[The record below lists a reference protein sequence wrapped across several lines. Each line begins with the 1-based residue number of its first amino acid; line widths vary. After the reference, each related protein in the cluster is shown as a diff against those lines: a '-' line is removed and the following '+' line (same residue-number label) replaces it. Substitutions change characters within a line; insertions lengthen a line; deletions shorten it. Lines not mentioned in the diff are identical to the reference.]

1 MYFLKNDY
9 ANEDNLDTVQQDVDK
24 PAQLTSMQSILLLNG
39 PNLNLLGS
47 REPEIYGAATLAEL
61 EDMCRRWGAD
71 LALNV
76 DCRQSNHE
84 GELVE
89 LIHRAASGCSG
100 IVINAGAFTHTSVA
114 LLDAVRAVA
123 LPTVEVHLSNIHAR
137 EPFRRQSYIAQAA
150 LGTIAGFGADS
161 YRLALQ
167 ALALHLS
174 ANGAP

>member
-1 MYFLKNDY
+1 
-9 ANEDNLDTVQQDVDK
+9 
-24 PAQLTSMQSILLLNG
+24 MQSILLLNG

-61 EDMCRRWGAD
+61 EDMCRRWGAELGLD
-71 LALNV
+71 V
-76 DCRQSNHE
+76 ECRQSNHE
-84 GELVE
+84 GELVD
-89 LIHRAASGCSG
+89 LIQGGADRCNG

-114 LLDAVRAVA
+114 LLDAVRAVD

-137 EPFRRQSYIAQAA
+137 EPFRRRSYIAQAA
-150 LGTIAGFGADS
+150 LGAIAGFGTDS

-174 ANGAP
+174 ATGLKGGG

>member
-1 MYFLKNDY
+1 MHS
-9 ANEDNLDTVQQDVDK
+9 V
-24 PAQLTSMQSILLLNG
+24 LLLNG
-39 PNLNLLGS
+39 PNLNLLGT
-47 REPEIYGAATLAEL
+47 REPEIYGAATLPEL
-61 EDMCRRWGAD
+61 EEKCRRWGAD
-71 LALNV
+71 LGLDV

-89 LIHRAASGCSG
+89 FIHGAASGHRG

-114 LLDAVRAVA
+114 LLDAIRGVA

-137 EPFRRQSYIAQAA
+137 ESFRRHSYIAQAA
-150 LGTIAGFGADS
+150 LGAIAGFGTDS

-174 ANGAP
+174 TTDSPGAA

>member
-1 MYFLKNDY
+1 
-9 ANEDNLDTVQQDVDK
+9 
-24 PAQLTSMQSILLLNG
+24 MQSILLLNG

-61 EDMCRRWGAD
+61 DDMCRRWGAELGLD
-71 LALNV
+71 V

-84 GELVE
+84 GELVD
-89 LIHRAASGCSG
+89 LIQGAASRCNG

-114 LLDAVRAVA
+114 LLDAVRAVD

-137 EPFRRQSYIAQAA
+137 EPFRRRSYIAQAT
-150 LGTIAGFGADS
+150 LGAIAGFGTDS

-174 ANGAP
+174 ATGSKGSG

>member
-1 MYFLKNDY
+1 MH
-9 ANEDNLDTVQQDVDK
+9 TV
-24 PAQLTSMQSILLLNG
+24 LLLNG

-61 EDMCRRWGAD
+61 DDMCRRWGAAQG
-71 LALNV
+71 LKV

-89 LIHRAASGCSG
+89 FIHSAASGCGG

-114 LLDAVRAVA
+114 LLDAVRAVD
-123 LPTVEVHLSNIHAR
+123 LPTVEVHLSNIQAR
-137 EPFRRQSYIAQAA
+137 EAFRRHSYIAQAA
-150 LGTIAGFGADS
+150 LGSIAGFGADS

-174 ANGAP
+174 ATGSPGSTGSTGGG